1 MGCPALGI
9 WVCFLKQPALPGK
22 APQKKFFKKNS
33 KKYKSLIKITNE
45 SKVVQKYIIFIFW
58 GRSARQCIR
67 LFQKSDPNPQSWTS
81 HLHRNICYVVKKII
95 LPSKFNVKLQKK
107 NWKAQNFRGGGPRFR
122 SGGGGDFFSGGGGVP
137 TPYQHPVAMYA
148 CNRLKR

>member
-9 WVCFLKQPALPGK
+9 WVGFLKKPTLPGE

-33 KKYKSLIKITNE
+33 KKSKSLIKNHKRIKSS
-45 SKVVQKYIIFIFW
+45 SKIYNFYFF

-81 HLHRNICYVVKKII
+81 HL
-95 LPSKFNVKLQKK
+95 
-107 NWKAQNFRGGGPRFR
+107 
-122 SGGGGDFFSGGGGVP
+122 FSFLLI
-137 TPYQHPVAMYA
+137 
-148 CNRLKR
+148 RDL